1 MVKKI
6 THIPPVGSGDE
17 SGREIIT
24 DNTDD
29 YQTGQNDTTETE
41 ATGYTDLSDSEIEQA
56 EQTMVTNT
64 RNLPQSTPS
73 TSGIQKNFQTLDLRR
88 SSSTNTIKSNEEP
101 QHRRKPRHVKSSSTC
116 KATRKSSIQS
126 SYSSD
131 SSSEEDCHEPVDS
144 DCSVS
149 TDKITQS
156 KQKSSSHNVKLPSFT
171 GQEKWEVWF
180 NRFEAVAK
188 LKSWNEEDRLQELL
202 PRLQGDA
209 GDFTFDQLPK
219 KTIRNYKKLVQ
230 ELKNRFGVIETTR
243 TYRLQFSRRKQLNG
257 ETPEKFAA
265 ELKRLYDKAYK
276 NRYASTRQE
285 DLLQRFLLGLIDYK
299 ARIHIE
305 LNKDPETIEEAVQ
318 EVITYVE
325 TMKNPNQGEEN
336 NKKAVRQVKGGQKNE
351 NITRKD
357 NDKKSDNYQ
366 GGEKTSVES
375 QIEDKNK
382 SLTIKE
388 GDLQSLFNKM
398 FEDKKQE
405 LQHKTYGRPGTSQTP
420 FQSND
425 GQHKGPRQNG
435 LCYYC
440 GQPGH
445 FARNCFAN
453 PDRVAD
459 RFPSKNNNFKPQ
471 WGQNNVRIN
480 EEVEHLPL
488 IRGDSPPLSHKS
500 EQEVEH
506 SPLIRGDS
514 PPLSHKS
521 EQEVE
526 YSPLHR
532 GDSPAGTCTAEVS
545 MKSSEGLDDVQ
556 RFPPVETH
564 IIGRQVLRCEGVYIQ
579 GSIEGIDVT
588 FTADT
593 GATRTVISTKTFRK
607 ILSSKRPKLQK
618 SSSLASADGQP
629 LKELGKAVFNLTLG
643 ELALE
648 KELIVAEIED
658 EALLGLDILMKGDQG
673 PADIKL
679 TKGVILLNSTT
690 IPCIQVGQTEPI
702 RKVRSADHY
711 VIQPRSEILIDVFV
725 DRFDKDLHN
734 CPQDYLIEPCPQF
747 EDTYPLVM
755 AACLVEIGEEVTNK
769 VRLMNP
775 FDQEVKLNQDAVIG
789 IAEKLDTD
797 PITLFSQEDSEESQN
812 FNSVRR
818 IKLTANN
825 RPEDEQEAIVSLLQ
839 KYSAAFSVNDTDLGL
854 THLVEH
860 TIDTGEAKPVKQPPR
875 RVPLAFANDE
885 RKAITQMLDQ
895 GIIQKSN
902 SPWGSP
908 LQLVVKKNGK
918 IRPCCDYRFLNA
930 LTRLDSF
937 PIPRIQDCLDAVG
950 GATLMSTFDLTSG
963 YHQIPMKKDDISKTA
978 FVTKYGLYEFKTMP
992 FGVCNGP
999 ATCQRLMELVLHGLQ
1014 WQICLIYLDD
1024 IIVFSN
1030 GFEEHMSRL
1039 DTVLNRILE
1048 SGLKLKPEKCE
1059 LLKSEVTFLGHVVS
1073 DEGIRPNPDNTA
1085 KILSWPVPK
1094 TVTEVR
1100 QLLGMGSYYR
1110 RFIKDLSAM
1119 VKPLTDLTK
1128 KSKSFEWTKECQ
1140 IAFEKLKQAF
1150 TSTDIMAFPRDE
1162 GEYYLD
1168 TDACDTAI
1176 GAVLSQIQDGTLK
1189 VIAYGSRTLNKAE
1202 RNYCI
1207 TDKELLA
1214 VRYFIEYYR
1223 QYLLGR
1229 KFCVRTDHQ
1238 ALIWL
1243 FSMKEPKGRI
1253 ARWLEILSNF
1263 DFSIEYRPGSK
1274 HGNADALSRCYNPKD
1289 CECADV
1295 DNLEYLKCGPCK
1307 KCRNRAIEMQSTRLL
1322 SPEIHEENN
1331 EDPTKNKDGGG
1342 PIQICAEDDSD
1353 IGPLLQWKEG
1363 DTRPNSK
1370 ELEKYSAATRHYWH
1384 LWESVVKKYGL
1395 LFKQY
1400 SRRDG
1405 SGDYRQFLVP
1415 DKMKKEVLNN
1425 MHNSILSGHLG
1436 KNKTKEKL
1444 AQRYYWYEMKEDI
1457 QIWIS
1462 QCDICGANKPPKKL
1476 LRAPLGKMPVGGPL
1490 DRLATDLLGPLPL
1503 TPRNNRYILTVTD
1516 YFTKWVEVFP
1526 VPDQTATTCAN
1537 IILNDVIC
1545 RFGWLYILIKVGITK
1560 ATFSKNCVVY

>member
-1 MVKKI
+1 MVKRR

-24 DNTDD
+24 DDTDD

-88 SSSTNTIKSNEEP
+88 SSRLYNKRQKSNKLQKENLVQETRPLSPNEHTGIYGTLKNAIQDMTTQVIFAIQAAFSSNVIAQPSSTDTIKSNTEP
-101 QHRRKPRHVKSSSTC
+101 PHRRKPRHVKSTSTC
-116 KATRKSSIQS
+116 KTTRKSSIQS

-149 TDKITQS
+149 TNRITQS

-230 ELKNRFGVIETTR
+230 DLKNRFGVIETTR

-285 DLLQRFLLGLIDYK
+285 DLLQRFLLGLLDYK

-366 GGEKTSVES
+366 GAEKTSVES

-405 LQHKTYGRPGTSQTP
+405 LQHKTYGRPGTSQTS

-425 GQHKGPRQNG
+425 SQHKGPRQNG

-459 RFPSKNNNFKPQ
+459 RFPSKNTNFKPQ
-471 WGQNNVRIN
+471 WGQNNGQNSSLISENKSLSTKKGGLDKIDIDSCHVLKPVRIN
-480 EEVEHLPL
+480 EEVEHSPL

-579 GSIEGIDVT
+579 GSIEGINVT

-648 KELIVAEIED
+648 KEL
-658 EALLGLDILMKGDQG
+658 K
-673 PADIKL
+673 
-679 TKGVILLNSTT
+679 
-690 IPCIQVGQTEPI
+690 
-702 RKVRSADHY
+702 
-711 VIQPRSEILIDVFV
+711 
-725 DRFDKDLHN
+725 
-734 CPQDYLIEPCPQF
+734 
-747 EDTYPLVM
+747 
-755 AACLVEIGEEVTNK
+755 
-769 VRLMNP
+769 
-775 FDQEVKLNQDAVIG
+775 
-789 IAEKLDTD
+789 
-797 PITLFSQEDSEESQN
+797 
-812 FNSVRR
+812 
-818 IKLTANN
+818 
-825 RPEDEQEAIVSLLQ
+825 
-839 KYSAAFSVNDTDLGL
+839 
-854 THLVEH
+854 
-860 TIDTGEAKPVKQPPR
+860 
-875 RVPLAFANDE
+875 
-885 RKAITQMLDQ
+885 
-895 GIIQKSN
+895 
-902 SPWGSP
+902 
-908 LQLVVKKNGK
+908 
-918 IRPCCDYRFLNA
+918 
-930 LTRLDSF
+930 
-937 PIPRIQDCLDAVG
+937 
-950 GATLMSTFDLTSG
+950 
-963 YHQIPMKKDDISKTA
+963 
-978 FVTKYGLYEFKTMP
+978 
-992 FGVCNGP
+992 
-999 ATCQRLMELVLHGLQ
+999 
-1014 WQICLIYLDD
+1014 
-1024 IIVFSN
+1024 
-1030 GFEEHMSRL
+1030 
-1039 DTVLNRILE
+1039 
-1048 SGLKLKPEKCE
+1048 
-1059 LLKSEVTFLGHVVS
+1059 
-1073 DEGIRPNPDNTA
+1073 
-1085 KILSWPVPK
+1085 
-1094 TVTEVR
+1094 
-1100 QLLGMGSYYR
+1100 
-1110 RFIKDLSAM
+1110 
-1119 VKPLTDLTK
+1119 
-1128 KSKSFEWTKECQ
+1128 
-1140 IAFEKLKQAF
+1140 
-1150 TSTDIMAFPRDE
+1150 
-1162 GEYYLD
+1162 
-1168 TDACDTAI
+1168 
-1176 GAVLSQIQDGTLK
+1176 
-1189 VIAYGSRTLNKAE
+1189 
-1202 RNYCI
+1202 
-1207 TDKELLA
+1207 
-1214 VRYFIEYYR
+1214 
-1223 QYLLGR
+1223 
-1229 KFCVRTDHQ
+1229 
-1238 ALIWL
+1238 
-1243 FSMKEPKGRI
+1243 
-1253 ARWLEILSNF
+1253 
-1263 DFSIEYRPGSK
+1263 
-1274 HGNADALSRCYNPKD
+1274 
-1289 CECADV
+1289 
-1295 DNLEYLKCGPCK
+1295 
-1307 KCRNRAIEMQSTRLL
+1307 
-1322 SPEIHEENN
+1322 
-1331 EDPTKNKDGGG
+1331 
-1342 PIQICAEDDSD
+1342 
-1353 IGPLLQWKEG
+1353 
-1363 DTRPNSK
+1363 
-1370 ELEKYSAATRHYWH
+1370 
-1384 LWESVVKKYGL
+1384 
-1395 LFKQY
+1395 
-1400 SRRDG
+1400 
-1405 SGDYRQFLVP
+1405 
-1415 DKMKKEVLNN
+1415 
-1425 MHNSILSGHLG
+1425 
-1436 KNKTKEKL
+1436 
-1444 AQRYYWYEMKEDI
+1444 
-1457 QIWIS
+1457 
-1462 QCDICGANKPPKKL
+1462 
-1476 LRAPLGKMPVGGPL
+1476 
-1490 DRLATDLLGPLPL
+1490 
-1503 TPRNNRYILTVTD
+1503 
-1516 YFTKWVEVFP
+1516 
-1526 VPDQTATTCAN
+1526 
-1537 IILNDVIC
+1537 
-1545 RFGWLYILIKVGITK
+1545 
-1560 ATFSKNCVVY
+1560 